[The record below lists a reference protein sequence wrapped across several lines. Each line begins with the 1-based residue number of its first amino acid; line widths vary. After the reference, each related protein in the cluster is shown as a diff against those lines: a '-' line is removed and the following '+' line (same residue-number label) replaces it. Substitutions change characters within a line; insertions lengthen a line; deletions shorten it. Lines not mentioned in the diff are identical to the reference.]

1 MALALALDGS
11 PSTFLNERSTNAYG
25 RSLVIM
31 KTIPGSNAP
40 CSCLGVATVS
50 KSKGYSSNNNL
61 ALPSDAFNLVSEYL
75 PFHDTAKA
83 MQFAPSI
90 FVPTPRLERSL
101 IFYLAIQYLP
111 LRDLSVME
119 LVSKSSRSS
128 ITTDVVVRS
137 AYMQTGNR
145 FCSRKSMDE
154 LYNLMSEYKIHIP
167 SPLRLLRIAT
177 GNKCEFCL
185 ATRIRSVSSWSNGV
199 FACWNC
205 INSKRTNGGCCLSKA
220 WNTGYVRYGKNSHM
234 YDFVLNLP
242 RNVISQQYGKK
253 FYLWAE
259 RRKVA
264 GELIGPIIAWEDIDG
279 MVNSI
284 MNNMGKA
291 DSSISADDYIDNQI
305 NTYMNDICKAPAVE
319 EYTEFNV
326 AYLTVKQ
333 DIDERTERA
342 NCEKI
347 ERGRLR
353 EEKKRKREAEQQAK
367 EAKKRER
374 EATKHERE
382 HDAAAAT
389 VADTDAAANASG
401 TNAAADADVGN

>member
-1 MALALALDGS
+1 
-11 PSTFLNERSTNAYG
+11 
-25 RSLVIM
+25 M
-31 KTIPGSNAP
+31 KTISASSSSAPGA
-40 CSCLGVATVS
+40 CLGSATVS
-50 KSKGYSSNNNL
+50 KGYINNNL
-61 ALPSDAFNLVSEYL
+61 ALPSDAFDLVSEYL

-90 FVPTPRLERSL
+90 FVPTPQLEKSL

-111 LRDLSVME
+111 LRDLSAMAM
-119 LVSKSSRSS
+119 VSKSSRSS

-154 LYNLMSEYKIHIP
+154 LYNLMSECKIHIP

-205 INSKRTNGGCCLSKA
+205 ITSKRKYGGCCLSKA
-220 WNTGYVRYGKNSHM
+220 WNTGYVRYGKNSNI
-234 YDFVLNLP
+234 YDCVLNLP

-253 FYLWAE
+253 YYLWAE
-259 RRKVA
+259 RRTVT
-264 GELIGPIIAWEDIDG
+264 GELVGPIIAWEDIDG

-305 NTYMNDICKAPAVE
+305 KTYMNDICKAPAVE
-319 EYTEFNV
+319 EYNEFNV
-326 AYLTVKQ
+326 AYLTAKQ
-333 DIDERTERA
+333 DVDERTERA
-342 NCEKI
+342 NRDKI
-347 ERGRLR
+347 ERSRLR

-367 EAKKRER
+367 EERKRQR
-374 EATKHERE
+374 EVTKQERE
-382 HDAAAAT
+382 HDAGAAT
-389 VADTDAAANASG
+389 VAGTDAAVNASG

>member
-1 MALALALDGS
+1 
-11 PSTFLNERSTNAYG
+11 
-25 RSLVIM
+25 M
-31 KTIPGSNAP
+31 KTISASSAPGS
-40 CSCLGVATVS
+40 CLEAATVS
-50 KSKGYSSNNNL
+50 KGYINNNL
-61 ALPSDAFNLVSEYL
+61 ALPSDAFDLVSEYL

-90 FVPTPRLERSL
+90 FVPTPQLEKSL

-111 LRDLSVME
+111 LRDLSAMAM
-119 LVSKSSRSS
+119 VSKSSRSS

-145 FCSRKSMDE
+145 FCSRKSMEE
-154 LYNLMSEYKIHIP
+154 LYNLMSGHKIHIP
-167 SPLRLLRIAT
+167 SPLRLFRIAT

-185 ATRIRSVSSWSNGV
+185 TTRIRSVSSWSNGV

-205 INSKRTNGGCCLSKA
+205 ITSKRKYGGCCLSKA
-220 WNTGYVRYGKNSHM
+220 WNTGYVRYGKNSNI
-234 YDFVLNLP
+234 YDCVLNLP

-253 FYLWAE
+253 YYLWAE
-259 RRKVA
+259 RRTVT
-264 GELIGPIIAWEDIDG
+264 GELVGPIIAWEDIDG

-305 NTYMNDICKAPAVE
+305 NTYMNDICKAPAVD
-319 EYTEFNV
+319 EYNEFNI

-333 DIDERTERA
+333 DVDERTERA
-342 NCEKI
+342 NREKI
-347 ERGRLR
+347 ERSRLR

-367 EAKKRER
+367 EERKRQR
-374 EATKHERE
+374 EVIKQVRE
-382 HDAAAAT
+382 HDAGAAA
-389 VADTDAAANASG
+389 VAGTDAAVNASG